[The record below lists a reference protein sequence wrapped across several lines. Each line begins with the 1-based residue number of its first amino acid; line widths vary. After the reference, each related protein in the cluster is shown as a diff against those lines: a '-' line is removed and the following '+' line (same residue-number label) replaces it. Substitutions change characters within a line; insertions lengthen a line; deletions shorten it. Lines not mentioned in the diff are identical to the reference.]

1 VVNTDHAL
9 DKSGGRPLDML
20 APKTTV
26 MKVVLVGE
34 GGVGKTSIT
43 LRYTENRF
51 DDNMRMTVGAN
62 FASKKVTVGNTPITL
77 MLWDLGGQPR
87 FHDVIQDY
95 FRGAKFGIGVY
106 DVNRVYTLERLAE
119 WLNRLK
125 GVAPDCDLLVVGNKA
140 DERTGNGGISL
151 AEGIAFAS
159 KFGADCIE
167 VSAKTGEGIS
177 EIFDTAARMLLQKH
191 LPRA

>member
-1 VVNTDHAL
+1 
-9 DKSGGRPLDML
+9 MF
-20 APKTTV
+20 KT
-26 MKVVLVGE
+26 VLVGE

-62 FASKKVTVGNTPITL
+62 FASKKVTIGSSQMTI

-87 FHDVIQDY
+87 FHDVVQDY
-95 FRGAKFGIGVY
+95 FKGTKFGIAVY
-106 DVNRVYTLERLAE
+106 DVNRVYTLERLEE
-119 WLNRLK
+119 WIHRLREA
-125 GVAPDCDLLVVGNKA
+125 APDCEILIVGNKI
-140 DERTGNGGISL
+140 DERTGNGGVSL

-167 VSAKTGEGIS
+167 VSAKTGQGVNELF
-177 EIFDTAARMLLQKH
+177 ETAARGLLKKHGQKT
-191 LPRA
+191 

>member
-1 VVNTDHAL
+1 MSA
-9 DKSGGRPLDML
+9 K
-20 APKTTV
+20 APVFKT
-26 MKVVLVGE
+26 VLIGE

-62 FASKKVTVGNTPITL
+62 FASKKVTIGSTQLTI

-87 FHDVIQDY
+87 FHDVVQDY
-95 FRGAKFGIGVY
+95 FKGTKFGIGVY
-106 DVNRVYTLERLAE
+106 DVNRVYTLERLEE
-119 WLNRLK
+119 WIHRLREA
-125 GVAPDCDLLVVGNKA
+125 APDCNLLIVGNKI
-140 DERTGNGGISL
+140 DERGGNGGIPL

-167 VSAKTGEGIS
+167 VSAKTGEGVN
-177 EIFDTAARMLLQKH
+177 EIFETAARLLLKKYVQNTT
-191 LPRA
+191 RS